1 MTCPPIQCILC
12 SPGGRKEDP
21 PRAEVRTAQPTLFAR
36 VDHGKQMTYK
46 TDGSVHHGG
55 VKNEDLTV
63 QILNEKQIYSETV
76 EKRGGTKCKED
87 AVAGDKK
94 ISIKRKEGIS
104 NGSFDWFNTSTYNDV
119 LGDTFDH
126 FLSNM
131 KELRQMPESLR
142 SDEEFVLKI
151 RDSFNQ
157 LCELS
162 LDSLT
167 SAQVIEILQRGL
179 IEHNAGFDLV
189 INDTKTSELYKFSAE
204 QHPAVGYIQKGYSVV
219 LKGNGKSS
227 RMVYFVDADGNV
239 YDCGLRIRVTS
250 NNGINAFL
258 GTSKANRNSQVVI
271 KLQQDKVGKLLQE
284 VKAECVTY

>member
-1 MTCPPIQCILC
+1 
-12 SPGGRKEDP
+12 
-21 PRAEVRTAQPTLFAR
+21 
-36 VDHGKQMTYK
+36 MTYK

-63 QILNEKQIYSETV
+63 QILNEKKIYSHPV
-76 EKRGGTKCKED
+76 EKRGGTKVKED
-87 AVAGDKK
+87 AVAGYQR
-94 ISIKRKEGIS
+94 ISIKRKEGIT
-104 NGSFDWFNTSTYNDV
+104 NGSFDWFNTSAYNDV

-151 RDSFNQ
+151 RDGFNA
-157 LCELS
+157 LCELA

-167 SAQVIEILQRGL
+167 SAQVVEILKRGL
-179 IEHNAGFDLV
+179 IDANCGFDVV
-189 INDTKTSELYKFSAE
+189 INDTKTSEIYVFAAD
-204 QHPAVGYIQKGYSVV
+204 QHPAHDYIANGYSIV
-219 LKGNGKSS
+219 LSGNGKSS
-227 RMVYFVDADGNV
+227 RMINFVDAQGNV
-239 YDCGLRIRVTS
+239 YDCGLRLRVTS

-271 KLQQDKVGKLLQE
+271 KLQQDKVKNLLQQ
-284 VKAECVTY
+284 VKATQVSY

>member
-1 MTCPPIQCILC
+1 
-12 SPGGRKEDP
+12 
-21 PRAEVRTAQPTLFAR
+21 
-36 VDHGKQMTYK
+36 
-46 TDGSVHHGG
+46 
-55 VKNEDLTV
+55 
-63 QILNEKQIYSETV
+63 
-76 EKRGGTKCKED
+76 
-87 AVAGDKK
+87 
-94 ISIKRKEGIS
+94 
-104 NGSFDWFNTSTYNDV
+104 
-119 LGDTFDH
+119 
-126 FLSNM
+126 
-131 KELRQMPESLR
+131 MPDSLR

-151 RDSFNQ
+151 RDSFNA

-189 INDTKTSELYKFSAE
+189 INDTKTSELYVFAAE

-227 RMVYFVDADGNV
+227 RMVYFVDAEGNV
-239 YDCGLRIRVTS
+239 YDCGLRLRVTS

-258 GTSKANRNSQVVI
+258 GASKANRNSQVVI

-284 VKAECVTY
+284 VNARCDAY